1 MPDNAWQKF
10 EKLYF
15 RFFPLVLRRVSA
27 EIWKDQLLPN
37 DDGTE
42 WNEALAVSLCA
53 FHRVL
58 SGRNHP
64 QYDNAQAFLR
74 QTNGEPL
81 TRELRDFLHQGIR
94 EIRDEIQ
101 QAASHDAGFSAR
113 LEATYR
119 WLEQAPADIELD
131 GEVIERFW
139 NVFFPEGM
147 GILGR
152 EKEAEEALR
161 QKRRVKILEKHAI
174 PVRKPAAE
182 ILFTSNVLLTVPLKA
197 WDIDRLPVSDSIK
210 KVLKEHANDPQEF
223 WYDHPIPVG
232 IPAEQN
238 EVLYG
243 LRGLNE
249 MMAFEKARG
258 TADKDQRLTVVL
270 SCSVTHSFLHQIA
283 REYLQRT
290 IRQAGGFEHL
300 DVYLFTEQDMRDWL
314 RLFFNE
320 PEKRGQEAIGVD
332 GPYGRHYS
340 FLKAIAAWWQVF
352 VNPALKATFK
362 IDLDQVFDEERL
374 VAETG
379 QSALEHFQTALWGS
393 DGIDAE
399 GNPLRLG
406 MIAGALVNAEDIAQ
420 SLFTPD
426 VPYPSGPQHADEFVF
441 FSRLPQALSTVAEMM
456 TKYNTPQLDGEGACL
471 QRIHVTGG
479 TNGILIDAL
488 RRFKPFTP
496 SFIGRAEDQ
505 AYLLSTMRRKG
516 LQLGYVHKPGLI
528 MRHDKTLFASEAIKA
543 AEIGKMIGD
552 YERILLFS
560 AYARVL
566 GEGDYYQIKRR
577 VDPFTGCFISSIPV
591 TVVYLRFV
599 FKLWELLQFDRHDE
613 AQEMV
618 RVGVPRLR
626 RALEFVRGEN
636 SALRRQFERERKAWD
651 AFYHRLQMHEEK
663 KDMLSGQAAE
673 FLKAIRLV

>member
-1 MPDNAWQKF
+1 MSKNAWQKF

-42 WNEALAVSLCA
+42 RNEALAISLCA

-74 QTNGEPL
+74 QTNVDPV
-81 TRELRDFLHQGIR
+81 TRELREFLRQGIH
-94 EIRDEIQ
+94 EIRSEIE
-101 QAASHDAGFSAR
+101 QAASHDTGFSAR

-131 GEVIERFW
+131 RETVERFW
-139 NVFFPEGM
+139 KVFFPEGM

-152 EKEAEEALR
+152 EKEAEEVLR
-161 QKRRVKILEKHAI
+161 QQRRVKILKRQAAPI
-174 PVRKPAAE
+174 RKPAAE
-182 ILFTSNVLLTVPLKA
+182 ILFTSNVLLTVPLKN
-197 WDIDRLPVSDSIK
+197 WNIDRLPLSDYVK
-210 KVLKEHANDPQEF
+210 NVLKEHANDPQEF

-232 IPAEQN
+232 IPPEQN

-258 TADKDQRLTVVL
+258 TVEEDQHLTVVL
-270 SCSVTHSFLHQIA
+270 SCSVTHSFLHKIA
-283 REYLQRT
+283 REYLQQT
-290 IRQAGGFEHL
+290 IRQVGGFEHL
-300 DVYLFTEQDMRDWL
+300 DMYLFTERDVREWL
-314 RLFFNE
+314 HIFFTE
-320 PEKRGQEAIGVD
+320 PEEYRQAIGVD

-362 IDLDQVFDEERL
+362 IDLDQVFDQERL
-374 VAETG
+374 VTETG
-379 QSALEHFQTALWGS
+379 QSALEHFRTALWGS
-393 DGIDAE
+393 DGVDAE
-399 GNPLRLG
+399 GNPLHLG
-406 MIAGALVNAEDIAQ
+406 MIAGALVNAADIAQ

-456 TKYNTPQLDGEGACL
+456 TKYNSPQLDGEQACL

-505 AYLLSTMRRKG
+505 AYLLSTMGKENG
-516 LQLGYVHKPGLI
+516 QLGYVHKPGLI
-528 MRHDKTLFASEAIKA
+528 MRHDKALFATEAIKA
-543 AEIGKMIGD
+543 AEIGKIIGD

-566 GEGDYYQIKRR
+566 GEGDYRQIKRR

-599 FKLWELLQFDRHDE
+599 FKLWELLQSDRHDE

-626 RALEFVRGEN
+626 RTLEFVRGEN
-636 SALRRQFERERKAWD
+636 SALRRQFEQERKAWD
-651 AFYHRLQMHEEK
+651 AFYHRLHMHEEK
-663 KDMLSGQAAE
+663 KAEFSGQAAE
-673 FLKAIRLV
+673 FLKAIRLG